1 MKLIPNPTFDP
12 HDEASATRDNI
23 NLSGGKKSNS
33 NNQQIFAMQ
42 ISKEALQDDD
52 SPDDSLTEED
62 LKVIIIFLI
71 TSLQLDITMS
81 HTGPLMFVS

>member
-62 LKVIIIFLI
+62 LKVIIIFKLPLYNSTLQCLI
-71 TSLQLDITMS
+71 LD
-81 HTGPLMFVS
+81 LLCL